1 MRIVHAAN
9 LQFCKQ
15 GAAFWNQ
22 DQKIHHG
29 LLELGHYVYTYSV
42 NDMARQL
49 GWFGKRDLGIKQAN
63 QALIKSCLNIEP
75 DLLLLGHAQL
85 ISRETIATIKQHLPK
100 LKVALWYVDAL
111 WIEDKVQHLHDRADL
126 FDGLFC
132 TTAGDSLTNISHG
145 KCRSAFIPNGVHKDI
160 ENKQAFSQVQH
171 EHDLIFI
178 GSDRNDPQR
187 QADLNSLKE
196 SLDDSIQFSLFGC
209 LGNPSIFGKDKD
221 SLMLH
226 SKAALNLS
234 RHSEMLLYSSSRVA
248 EMMGNG
254 LLTCTPRGAEL
265 EQLYSED
272 EMLYYSST
280 EELSERLV
288 SLLKDD
294 SWKDIAQA
302 GWERNH
308 RDYNAKKVAKFM
320 LDFIYQDDAYK
331 DVPWSNYTYLS

>member
-9 LQFCKQ
+9 LQFCKK

-49 GWFGKRDLGIKQAN
+49 GLFGKRDLGVKPAN
-63 QALIKSCLNIEP
+63 QALIETCLNIEP
-75 DLLLLGHAQL
+75 DLLLLGHAQF
-85 ISRETIATIKQHLPK
+85 ISRETIEIIKKHLPK
-100 LKVALWYVDAL
+100 MKVALWYVDAL
-111 WIEDKVQHLHDRADL
+111 WIEDKIQHLHDRVDL
-126 FDGLFC
+126 FDALFC
-132 TTAGDSLTNISHG
+132 TTAGEPLTAISQG
-145 KCRSAFIPNGVHKDI
+145 KCRAAFIPNVVHKDI
-160 ENKQAFSQVQH
+160 ENAQSFAQTH
-171 EHDLIFI
+171 HDYELIFI
-178 GSDRNDPQR
+178 GSDRNDPER
-187 QADLNSLKE
+187 RADLTKLQANLTS
-196 SLDDSIQFSLFGC
+196 SIQFDLFGC
-209 LGNPSIFGKDKD
+209 LGNPPIFGKDKD
-221 SLMLH
+221 NLMQH

-265 EQLYSED
+265 EKLYSED
-272 EMLYYSST
+272 EMLYYSSID
-280 EELSERLV
+280 ELSQRLE

-294 SWKDIAQA
+294 NWKAIAQA

-308 RDYNAKKVAKFM
+308 RDYNSKKVAQFM
-320 LDFIYQDDAYK
+320 LDFIYDK
-331 DVPWSNYTYLS
+331 PTWKETPWSNYTYLK